1 MAAREYL
8 PGTGIHS
15 YLGDTFRLVY
25 AENPGAFLSVGA
37 SLPAAVRYSAFTI
50 SVGAFVAA
58 LLAWAIFSPRLAWL
72 QRMAIAAIGAGGAAN
87 LIDRIRYDGAV
98 TDFLNLG
105 IGSLR
110 TGIFNIA
117 DGHCN
122 VGAGR
127 SSSHFAPAPTHQV
140 EKWQRQFLPWDSTL
154 ILPDLTA
161 FPNITASQIRAF
173 IDAQLERVRSLGY
186 EVDSCLVD
194 LGATAEAVAAQRLD
208 SRSYDCVMFG
218 AGLRAPETLL
228 LLEKLLNLVHARAP
242 RAKLCFN
249 TSPAD
254 TAESIQRWI

>member
-1 MAAREYL
+1 MAKTVLA
-8 PGTGIHS
+8 
-15 YLGDTFRLVY
+15 LGLD
-25 AENPGAFLSVGA
+25 P
-37 SLPAAVRYSAFTI
+37 
-50 SVGAFVAA
+50 
-58 LLAWAIFSPRLAWL
+58 
-72 QRMAIAAIGAGGAAN
+72 
-87 LIDRIRYDGAV
+87 
-98 TDFLNLG
+98 DF
-105 IGSLR
+105 
-110 TGIFNIA
+110 A
-117 DGHCN
+117 
-122 VGAGR
+122 
-127 SSSHFAPAPTHQV
+127 
-140 EKWQRQFLPWDSTL
+140 
-154 ILPDLTA
+154 DLTA